1 MRFVAALLLALLAL
15 APAQA
20 ETRWSLVRSYPHDE
34 KAFTQGLIW
43 FDGALYESTGQY
55 GASNLREVR
64 LTDGAVQRSVPLSP
78 RYFGEGLTNWRD
90 SLISITW
97 QNGLAFRWDR
107 ATFREVATYRYAGE
121 GWGLTNDG
129 ARLIL
134 SDGSATLRFLDPV
147 TLEETGRLP
156 VTFNGKPV
164 RMLNE
169 LEYVKG
175 EILANIWMT
184 DRIARIDPAT
194 GHVID
199 WINIGKLTRKL
210 RLTNPDAVP
219 NGIAYDAANDRLFV
233 TGKYWPK
240 LYEIRL
246 KR

>member
-1 MRFVAALLLALLAL
+1 MRLVAALLLVLLAL
-15 APAQA
+15 APVQA

-43 FDGALYESTGQY
+43 LDGALYESTGQY
-55 GASNLREVR
+55 GASNVREVR
-64 LTDGAVQRSVPLSP
+64 LDDGAVQRSVPLSP
-78 RYFGEGLTNWRD
+78 LYFGEGLTNWGD
-90 SLISITW
+90 ALISITW

-199 WINIGKLTRKL
+199 WIDIGKLTRKL
-210 RLTNPDAVP
+210 RLSNPDAVP

-240 LYEIRL
+240 LFEIRL